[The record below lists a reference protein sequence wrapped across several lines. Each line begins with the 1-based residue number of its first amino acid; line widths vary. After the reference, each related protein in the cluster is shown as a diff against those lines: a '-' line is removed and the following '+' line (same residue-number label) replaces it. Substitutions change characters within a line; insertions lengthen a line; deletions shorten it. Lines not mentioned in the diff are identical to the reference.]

1 MAFIPPL
8 FLVLRRRRRRKP
20 VRNPEFQDG
29 RLYILLLLLLLAAV
43 CRHLRPLSSA
53 AAKLET
59 LDHRVWTGEGSL
71 VVRRRVVELEVAAAL
86 VVVRLLPSSVSI

>member
-29 RLYILLLLLLLAAV
+29 RLYILLLLLVAV

-86 VVVRLLPSSVSI
+86 AVVRLLPSSVSI